1 MGTFVSYLTIS
12 SLGKFVKC
20 RFSFNKFL
28 RNLDKTHGVLPIM
41 AYTWR
46 LHPKGVPFPG
56 FRYIKGRGISLVEE
70 YMGKD
75 GPENLSFRSVKRPK
89 RDNRYILWLLKR
101 RENVLDLCW
110 VLSVSYLCLAKLIFT

>member
-1 MGTFVSYLTIS
+1 MPFFLQQIFEELRQDPWGTPYNGLYGEAPPERGTFS
-12 SLGKFVKC
+12 
-20 RFSFNKFL
+20 
-28 RNLDKTHGVLPIM
+28 
-41 AYTWR
+41 R
-46 LHPKGVPFPG
+46 LQVYK
-56 FRYIKGRGISLVEE
+56 KGRGISLVEE